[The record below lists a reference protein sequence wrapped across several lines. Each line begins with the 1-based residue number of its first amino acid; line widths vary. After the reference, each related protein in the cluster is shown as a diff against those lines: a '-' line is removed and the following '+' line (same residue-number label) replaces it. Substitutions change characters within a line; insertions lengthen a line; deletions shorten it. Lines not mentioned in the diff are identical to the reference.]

1 MSDDQTTPVRPV
13 PGPPVPRP
21 PAPSAA
27 APESAALEGTAPS
40 PAAEPSGEPAPQNAD
55 AVTSVTG
62 DAVID
67 AALQSLQEAPAD
79 DLDAQVAAG
88 QRVHQ
93 TLQARLSDAGGE

>member
-1 MSDDQTTPVRPV
+1 
-13 PGPPVPRP
+13 
-21 PAPSAA
+21 
-27 APESAALEGTAPS
+27 
-40 PAAEPSGEPAPQNAD
+40 
-55 AVTSVTG
+55 VTG